1 MSIFAWIVVGAIA
14 GYVATLILGDRTG
27 FLLTVL
33 LGVVGAIVGGY
44 VAATVF
50 HFGTVDGIN
59 VESIVIAVAGS
70 LAVIATWNFLMAR
83 GGRRS
88 HLL

>member
-1 MSIFAWIVVGAIA
+1 MGIFAWIVVGAIA
-14 GYVATLILGDRTG
+14 GYVANLIAGGREGIVLTIILGI
-27 FLLTVL
+27 
-33 LGVVGAIVGGY
+33 VGGIAGGY
-44 VAATVF
+44 VAANVL

-70 LAVIATWNFLMAR
+70 LAVMATWNFLMAR